1 MLITILCL
9 EQLTIRYM
17 IWRALRRILVS
28 VDFCGIDCVL
38 MGPFSLATS
47 AILLLLCG
55 SSALCLWGSDSLLC
69 ICGHHSGVVLDGTG
83 GYEHACILWQGHH
96 EFALPMCGGQSTL
109 EVCTASAQ
117 CHCVH
122 YVCLHWCR
130 YCNKHFQL
138 QIVQLESLL

>member
-38 MGPFSLATS
+38 MGPFSLAAS
-47 AILLLLCG
+47 AILLLLFG

-96 EFALPMCGGQSTL
+96 EFALPMCGGF
-109 EVCTASAQ
+109 
-117 CHCVH
+117 CVGAK
-122 YVCLHWCR
+122 VWPGAAMLSGIKTMLAGSPPLCGGD
-130 YCNKHFQL
+130 
-138 QIVQLESLL
+138 